1 MQCKIPNNFF
11 LPDGKNTQLSKIV
24 NTWTFDRLTPNGNE
38 GVGVQIDY
46 LEHAYGTR
54 YYVID
59 KVNGQINAIHDDSLE
74 LTEFKGHFSPF
85 DLDNLE
91 SKVCRLAIE
100 DKYEEDVFESQD
112 TPQRHYSNPNP
123 RAQNMEEY
131 GGMGF
136 DENNYSPI
144 PPVSRVTSQ
153 QGTTR
158 PTSTLKPMEGI
169 DLNISDPTH
178 NRGKINRINSF
189 TTTQEQMDTETKQSK
204 GGPVK
209 SSDARSHS
217 QPGTSNQ
224 GESCRPQMNCTACR
238 GTDHLRKDCHEDV
251 FCNRCRTRSHTT
263 EVCCVPAKPV
273 TGNIICIYCGS
284 VNHTLG
290 RCHNKPNDNREEPR
304 STLRDLRDQK
314 PKKTYS
320 RMSQPQVSHHQARF
334 NEGLNKRYSPNYANQ
349 YQSPLGSIPGQ
360 DLSATLM
367 ELANIQSRSLE
378 MMAASQ
384 RSQQEAFQELTRASR
399 DKANDAM
406 FAPIKIFDGTN
417 RQVFEDWID
426 EVDQACRASDRDF
439 RTKLFKKSA
448 GAVRQV
454 VLSCDEFTD
463 NELVTKLRSCF
474 SHAPTMNEARE
485 ELQNMR
491 QMEHESVS
499 VYMYRWGRAL
509 YRSSGI

>member
-1 MQCKIPNNFF
+1 MT
-11 LPDGKNTQLSKIV
+11 L
-24 NTWTFDRLTPNGNE
+24 NGNE
-38 GVGVQIDY
+38 GAGVQIDY
-46 LEHAYGTR
+46 LEHVYETR
-54 YYVID
+54 YYVIN
-59 KVNGQINAIHDDSLE
+59 KANGRINAIHDDSLE
-74 LTEFKGHFSPF
+74 ITEFKGRFSPF

-91 SKVCRLAIE
+91 LKVCRLAIR
-100 DKYEEDVFESQD
+100 DKYEEDIFESQD
-112 TPQRHYSNPNP
+112 APQRHYSDPYP
-123 RAQNMEEY
+123 RAQNMEFC
-131 GGMGF
+131 MGF

-158 PTSTLKPMEGI
+158 PTSTPKPMEGT

-189 TTTQEQMDTETKQSK
+189 TTTEEQMDTDTKQTK

-224 GESCRPQMNCTACR
+224 GESHRSQMNYTSCR

-251 FCNRCRTRSHTT
+251 FCNRCKTRFHAT

-273 TGNIICIYCGS
+273 TGNIICIYCCS
-284 VNHTLG
+284 VNHMLG

-304 STLRDLRDQK
+304 STPRNLRDQK
-314 PKKTYS
+314 PKKTNR

-334 NEGLNKRYSPNYANQ
+334 NEGLNERYLPNYANQ
-349 YQSPLGSIPGQ
+349 YQSPIGSIPGQ
-360 DLSATLM
+360 DLSTTLM

-384 RSQQEAFQELTRASR
+384 RSQQEAFQELTRASK

-406 FAPIKIFDGTN
+406 FTPIKMFDSTN
-417 RQVFEDWID
+417 RQVFEDWIN
-426 EVDQACRASDRDF
+426 EVNQVCRASNRDF
-439 RTKLFKKSA
+439 RTELFKKSA

-454 VLSCDEFTD
+454 VLSSDEFTD
-463 NELVTKLRSCF
+463 NEGVAKLRSCF

-485 ELQNMR
+485 EL
-491 QMEHESVS
+491 
-499 VYMYRWGRAL
+499 
-509 YRSSGI
+509 

>member
-1 MQCKIPNNFF
+1 MH
-11 LPDGKNTQLSKIV
+11 T
-24 NTWTFDRLTPNGNE
+24 
-38 GVGVQIDY
+38 
-46 LEHAYGTR
+46 GTR

-74 LTEFKGHFSPF
+74 LTEFKGCFSPF

-91 SKVCRLAIE
+91 SKVCRLAIG
-100 DKYEEDVFESQD
+100 DKYEEDIFEPQD
-112 TPQRHYSNPNP
+112 TLQRHYSDSNP

-131 GGMGF
+131 EGMGF

-158 PTSTLKPMEGI
+158 PTSTPKPMVGT

-189 TTTQEQMDTETKQSK
+189 TTTQEWTDTEIKQSK

-209 SSDARSHS
+209 NLDARSHS
-217 QPGTSNQ
+217 QPSTSNQ
-224 GESCRPQMNCTACR
+224 GESHRPQVNCTACR

-263 EVCCVPAKPV
+263 EVCHVPAKPV

-284 VNHTLG
+284 VNHTSG

-304 STLRDLRDQK
+304 STPRDLRDQK
-314 PKKTYS
+314 PSKNYN

-334 NEGLNKRYSPNYANQ
+334 NEGLNKRYSPNYVNQ

-399 DKANDAM
+399 DKVNDAM
-406 FAPIKIFDGTN
+406 FTSIKNFDGTN
-417 RQVFEDWID
+417 RQAFEDWIN
-426 EVDQACRASDRDF
+426 EINQACRASDRDF
-439 RTKLFKKSA
+439 RTELFKKSA
-448 GAVRQV
+448 GAV
-454 VLSCDEFTD
+454 
-463 NELVTKLRSCF
+463 
-474 SHAPTMNEARE
+474 
-485 ELQNMR
+485 
-491 QMEHESVS
+491 
-499 VYMYRWGRAL
+499 
-509 YRSSGI
+509 